1 VNNKEREMA
10 KTAQQKFNEHL
21 DECRKTTDA
30 INEFVNTSFD
40 NNQSYAYSTGAMSV
54 MLGELI
60 QELPRTKREYWR
72 DRLHRA
78 AQQQKNEYLLK
89 TIKEAA

>member
-10 KTAQQKFNEHL
+10 KTAQDKFDEYLSECHETL
-21 DECRKTTDA
+21 DA
-30 INEFVNTSFD
+30 VNEFVNSSFD
-40 NNQSYAYSTGAMSV
+40 NYKSHSYSTGAMSV

-60 QELPRTKREYWR
+60 RELPRTKREYWR

-78 AQQQKNEYLLK
+78 AQQQKNESLLK